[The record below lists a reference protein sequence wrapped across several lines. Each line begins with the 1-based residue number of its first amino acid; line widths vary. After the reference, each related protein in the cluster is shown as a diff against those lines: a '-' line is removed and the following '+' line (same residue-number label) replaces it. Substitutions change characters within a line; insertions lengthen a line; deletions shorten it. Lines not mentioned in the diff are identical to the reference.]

1 MAAKMLYVLFL
12 AAVPVATAARARSEA
27 GTNPLAQ
34 VLKLIDELQ
43 AKIESDG
50 EVQQKAFKEYFE
62 WCDDTA
68 KNTANEIKTGEASVE
83 KLTAK
88 ISELASS
95 IEVADTNIG
104 KLAGEI
110 ATRTAELKKATGIRE
125 KEATDFSASEK
136 ELMGAVDALERAVGI
151 LEKQAKGGAALVQ
164 VDTGNMANLISAV
177 SVMLDAAAFPA
188 ADQKKL
194 SSFLQAQ
201 QGASEDSEEDD
212 DMSGAPAAAAYKNK
226 SGGIIE
232 VLEDMKEKAES
243 QLDDLRK
250 AETTNRHNFDMLKQS
265 LDDEIAADNK
275 DMEQEKEDKSAAAE
289 QKAGAEGELEVTAKE
304 LAANKKELETAQSTC
319 MTVASDHEASVRSMQ
334 EELKVIAEAEKILK
348 ETTGE
353 AEKGTYSFVQTS
365 VSRRSTSKVGHMI
378 DQLAKKQHS
387 SALAQLSS
395 RVDAL
400 YKYGQANGESPFG
413 KVKTLIVDMIAKL
426 EKEAGEEAEEKA
438 YCDAEMKKTVPKK
451 EDLEDDVE
459 KMTAKIDQAVA
470 KSAELQKEVKDLQ
483 KELSLLAKEQA
494 EMDKIRG
501 EQHDEYLVAKKDLEM
516 GLNGVRKALGV
527 LNDYYASKEE
537 DSAALLQD
545 GGDSMAFMQQP
556 AMPVKH
562 KQSGGAGSS
571 IIGILE
577 VCESDFATGLAK
589 TETEEADAQDEYE
602 KVTQENEVS
611 RTSKMQDVKYKTG
624 EYKGLEKTVAEI
636 SEDRTTSQSELSAV
650 MEYYAKLQDRCVAK
664 PESYEERKARREAE
678 ISGLKEALQI
688 LEDESSFVQEPR
700 KRRGNMRGAI
710 EAN

>member
-1 MAAKMLYVLFL
+1 MRALRTDTRSVCASLCRHLRRAPYIGPAPASAKAAKMLYVLFL
-12 AAVPVATAARARSEA
+12 AAVPVATAARAGSEA

-110 ATRTAELKKATGIRE
+110 ATRMAELKKATGIRE
-125 KEATDFSASEK
+125 KEAADFSASEK

-243 QLDDLRK
+243 QLDDLCK

-304 LAANKKELETAQSTC
+304 LAANKKELEPRWLLLYYATYYYYYY
-319 MTVASDHEASVRSMQ
+319 
-334 EELKVIAEAEKILK
+334 LVISCIIVIITPSLF
-348 ETTGE
+348 TI
-353 AEKGTYSFVQTS
+353 
-365 VSRRSTSKVGHMI
+365 SRRS
-378 DQLAKKQHS
+378 
-387 SALAQLSS
+387 S
-395 RVDAL
+395 RRP
-400 YKYGQANGESPFG
+400 SP
-413 KVKTLIVDMIAKL
+413 
-426 EKEAGEEAEEKA
+426 
-438 YCDAEMKKTVPKK
+438 
-451 EDLEDDVE
+451 
-459 KMTAKIDQAVA
+459 
-470 KSAELQKEVKDLQ
+470 
-483 KELSLLAKEQA
+483 
-494 EMDKIRG
+494 
-501 EQHDEYLVAKKDLEM
+501 
-516 GLNGVRKALGV
+516 
-527 LNDYYASKEE
+527 
-537 DSAALLQD
+537 
-545 GGDSMAFMQQP
+545 P
-556 AMPVKH
+556 A
-562 KQSGGAGSS
+562 
-571 IIGILE
+571 
-577 VCESDFATGLAK
+577 
-589 TETEEADAQDEYE
+589 
-602 KVTQENEVS
+602 
-611 RTSKMQDVKYKTG
+611 
-624 EYKGLEKTVAEI
+624 
-636 SEDRTTSQSELSAV
+636 
-650 MEYYAKLQDRCVAK
+650 
-664 PESYEERKARREAE
+664 
-678 ISGLKEALQI
+678 
-688 LEDESSFVQEPR
+688 
-700 KRRGNMRGAI
+700 
-710 EAN
+710 